1 MSEFTANNPEKEI
14 TLTSKDGEEF
24 KVSLKVAKMSSL
36 IWNMVSED
44 GEDDDEDNTVPLPN
58 VEGADLARVIEY
70 CKQYIVD
77 PMTEFQKV
85 FRAPPPC
92 VCGLTLMSTI
102 IALARCGFGCACTTL
117 VRRFHRGNDKRDL
130 VQTDAGGELFGH

>member
-1 MSEFTANNPEKEI
+1 MSEFTASNPEKEI

-85 FRAPPPC
+85 FPVLITGLAPIN
-92 VCGLTLMSTI
+92 V
-102 IALARCGFGCACTTL
+102 
-117 VRRFHRGNDKRDL
+117 V
-130 VQTDAGGELFGH
+130 